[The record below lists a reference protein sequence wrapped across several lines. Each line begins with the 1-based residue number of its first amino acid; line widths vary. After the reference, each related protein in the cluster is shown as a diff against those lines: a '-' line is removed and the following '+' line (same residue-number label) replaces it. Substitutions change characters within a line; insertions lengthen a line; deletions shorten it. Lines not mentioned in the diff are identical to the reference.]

1 MPYTPVAQR
10 TKSVTGAPLPP
21 TTSPT
26 KIPPK
31 EVKARYVPVSQ
42 RSAEPAPA
50 PVSATPPLPPQP
62 TAQPGYFSPSPEGV
76 RVRDVARELPGSIK
90 DMATRIYQGIREP
103 IVNPTQEQK
112 DYEDRFIPTPTPGA
126 LEIATQPGR
135 QAAKVITRFLNPA
148 LQPFADNIAQI
159 KVTNE
164 LIPLVESGK
173 MPASVFD
180 ELAVLQKTNPQIVGD
195 VAQAVLSAY
204 AGSQVPKV
212 AGMGVGQGVRAAFN
226 QGAKTGVELGAIFG
240 TASAASSGS
249 KDPAEI
255 LQIIADSTAGGGLL
269 AGITAGTI
277 PVSREAYV
285 AARRAK
291 RVYDKIPNKQ
301 GGFVKIPKA
310 DEPIPA
316 DLQPLVEEA
325 KKYDTPDAFVEAQVK
340 AFHGTNDNFRVFNPK
355 KGAQGVVWFTDN
367 AQKIKSGESGAAGT
381 KYVMERY
388 LTSKKFAGWDEYEK
402 MGLGQLETQG
412 FDGVKLPDGAGGND
426 YIIFTNKNIAT
437 RDELIKFFE
446 RAKKEGATDPLP
458 TEARKYKSAEEFVA
472 AQGEPVYHGTTG
484 EFNASKIEGFGMHFG
499 TEEQAKKIVK
509 QTLENNDVDPA
520 TMIDAYG
527 YPHKENVVPVY
538 LDIKNPVTLKD
549 PGTHNWDARDVLRQ
563 LKSKGIIDQKTRV
576 EIKHDNDFEAIKSEL
591 KKNGYDG
598 VVYDNVQEGEG
609 KSYIAFDPQQIRTK
623 DQLIELYN
631 QAPTDNGTQPE
642 AQNAPTAETPGP
654 ILVQSKKEVPG
665 AIAEVKARGYT
676 PVAKRKAPEVERS
689 ATRLDELVKHES
701 IDQAVRRLEES
712 AGEIEPGTPR
722 TIEEFDSLPGTRQGE
737 IYEKLPQTLQDEIAA
752 REWERVYAEEIAPMK
767 DENPVVQM
775 VDDLLSGRRKIQST
789 DRYDKTRQKG
799 KRLIR
804 GDMRTELKEG
814 LDRKVYSRIFTKDA
828 NAPGYDELVQEM
840 RDHYDSSFDGN
851 DLLDAINKRYEE
863 RIELRKEADAA
874 KAEAKAKAKTFA
886 EEKKLLRELQR
897 DITREILRK
906 RYSIGE
912 KLKFEARAEKRG
924 IKKGIVKGLEGK
936 EEIRQKE
943 LKKRE
948 ALRTKIHEITHTHSN
963 RAAKVKAIAEFF
975 SLTDKELRQV
985 LGVRD
990 YRLMSDP
997 DFEGFL
1003 KSLYGKSEEVK
1014 NKSEARFRLDE
1025 TIKEK
1030 ELYNQKV
1037 PAEGGK
1043 VKIDMYG
1050 NVDKIRRA
1058 LKMPTIENMTTADLV
1073 KFEEILSQYQ
1083 KGDVFL
1089 STRQIETIDNTE
1101 LTGIRTMREARE
1113 RLAKRTG
1120 RPTYSE
1126 AVVKGEL
1133 DEYRWDTVLAEQ
1145 SAWHQVIVED
1155 VLRSELEGDM
1165 RYMLV
1170 EDKANVLIKKARASR
1185 KSTGVKD
1192 KLKKLVAPTDEV
1204 IFNYLE
1210 SSPDDK
1216 LAMSKTMTKEELA
1229 AANYIQ
1235 GQYALMRDYLLKKRV
1250 IEHAKTNYVTH
1261 IRRGFVEAL
1270 LDDRPRRSDAPTRSR
1285 VFQALK
1291 KKFGDKNSLVNAL
1304 EEIVQ
1309 KKEQE
1314 AAIFNILDQD
1324 TGEILPLE
1332 KFFQFSMKRTGGL
1345 VPTRNVAKAFL
1356 SYTRAF
1362 EKKRALDAV
1371 IPKLVVY
1378 TKAFTPKE
1386 LTQRGLEVDRSLKR
1400 FFNEWM
1406 NTKKGRTAS
1415 AGGLRLK
1422 QGSNLDL
1429 LVRGGQALTRII
1441 DLGFSIPGGVAAQ
1454 LGEQTATY
1462 VNLGAKKYALGQ
1474 VRAKTKQGKA
1484 ITRKYQNFTGKTP
1497 FDSLQEAS
1505 KSLQD
1510 KMFEAMF
1517 ALYRDAYARG
1527 NKIHLLGSLTPDE
1540 WTTGEISKERLAD
1553 LKLEMGRFRAIE
1565 GAESVVGATTEGSV
1579 LTQYKKWAIPAMR
1592 TQTQNLNRLAR
1603 ALVKKDPK
1611 VLQSREFW
1619 ELFRTAQV
1627 GAFVAV
1633 MAYGIGTLDDDD
1645 KSLMT
1650 TLKKKM
1656 ITESLSLMSALDPK
1670 TLTGYSRLAGF
1681 VKDLGQGLS
1690 DLIKLE
1696 TTKSTGELKGLNDL
1710 QRILTPRLIK
1720 QFTPPPVTKPKGVGS
1735 VSGGPA
1741 GLPKLPSLPG
1751 LPPLPK

>member
-50 PVSATPPLPPQP
+50 PVAATPPLPPQP

-112 DYEDRFIPTPTPGA
+112 DYEDRFIPTPAPGA

-148 LQPFADNIAQI
+148 LQPLADNIAQI

-269 AGITAGTI
+269 GGITAGTI
-277 PVSREAYV
+277 PVSRQ
-285 AARRAK
+285 ARRAARLAK
-291 RVYDKIPNKQ
+291 IEYDKIPNKQ
-301 GGFVKIPKA
+301 GGFAKNPFADEGDGKYIPDNEIVSSTNRALEQEHQNFFADNDFSPQSQEGAKAWREYFTGKYGVEPPLFRMVDEIRDFIKNPGSFAIPKQA
-310 DEPIPA
+310 LEVAPPKKTAIVKLSPDELGKTKNFIIENTNEQHSGGEVATARYTKVKDGVSTPVEEQFYRQIPFAGLDA
-316 DLQPLVEEA
+316 DLLA
-325 KKYDTPDAFVEAQVK
+325 
-340 AFHGTNDNFRVFNPK
+340 
-355 KGAQGVVWFTDN
+355 
-367 AQKIKSGESGAAGT
+367 KIKSGQGRGGVSMSPEELQRLGKSMSENG
-381 KYVMERY
+381 Y
-388 LTSKKFAGWDEYEK
+388 LNANT
-402 MGLGQLETQG
+402 GLVLKGY
-412 FDGVKLPDGAGGND
+412 GGND
-426 YIIFTNKNIAT
+426 VILGTTKLEGSNMVEFIVLGLDRNGKVESVRIHGTHQDNKDILGRMGT
-437 RDELIKFFE
+437 PISELM
-446 RAKKEGATDPLP
+446 GLP
-458 TEARKYKSAEEFVA
+458 TENSAMLPDKVN
-472 AQGEPVYHGTTG
+472 QPMG
-484 EFNASKIEGFGMHFG
+484 N
-499 TEEQAKKIVK
+499 
-509 QTLENNDVDPA
+509 
-520 TMIDAYG
+520 
-527 YPHKENVVPVY
+527 
-538 LDIKNPVTLKD
+538 
-549 PGTHNWDARDVLRQ
+549 
-563 LKSKGIIDQKTRV
+563 
-576 EIKHDNDFEAIKSEL
+576 
-591 KKNGYDG
+591 
-598 VVYDNVQEGEG
+598 
-609 KSYIAFDPQQIRTK
+609 RT
-623 DQLIELYN
+623 
-631 QAPTDNGTQPE
+631 PPE

-767 DENPVVQM
+767 DENPVVVL

-814 LDRKVYSRIFTKDA
+814 LDRKVYSRIFTKDPSA
-828 NAPGYDELVQEM
+828 SGYDEFVQEI

-1037 PAEGGK
+1037 PTEGGK

-1229 AANYIQ
+1229 AANYSQ
-1235 GQYALMRDYLLKKRV
+1235 TQYALMRDYLLKKRV

>member
-1 MPYTPVAQR
+1 M
-10 TKSVTGAPLPP
+10 
-21 TTSPT
+21 
-26 KIPPK
+26 
-31 EVKARYVPVSQ
+31 
-42 RSAEPAPA
+42 
-50 PVSATPPLPPQP
+50 
-62 TAQPGYFSPSPEGV
+62 
-76 RVRDVARELPGSIK
+76 RDVARELPGSIK

-103 IVNPTQEQK
+103 IVNPTPEQRA
-112 DYEDRFIPTPTPGA
+112 YEERFIPTPAPGA

-148 LQPFADNIAQI
+148 LQPLADNLAQI

-164 LIPLVESGK
+164 LLPLVESGK
-173 MPASVFD
+173 MPSSVFD

-226 QGAKTGVELGAIFG
+226 QGAKTGVEVGALFG
-240 TASAASSGS
+240 GASAASSGS

-269 AGITAGTI
+269 GGITAGVI
-277 PVSREAYV
+277 PVSREARR

-291 RVYDKIPNKQ
+291 IEYDKIPNKQ
-301 GGFVKIPKA
+301 GGFLKVPGGEENPTLYHGTTKKFEDFDLSKLERARA
-310 DEPIPA
+310 DEFG
-316 DLQPLVEEA
+316 
-325 KKYDTPDAFVEAQVK
+325 TPDAVFFSRDK
-340 AFHGTNDNFRVFNPK
+340 GTAERY
-355 KGAQGVVWFTDN
+355 
-367 AQKIKSGESGAAGT
+367 SGAAQNKLLPKEVIAQLKEKNSALGEYVESLVNNGPEET
-381 KYVMERY
+381 WKKGGKYFQNE
-388 LTSKKFAGWDEYEK
+388 
-402 MGLGQLETQG
+402 
-412 FDGVKLPDGAGGND
+412 
-426 YIIFTNKNIAT
+426 
-437 RDELIKFFE
+437 ELIKSFGVSLTEADQLASGINGSKSAREYVGTPGFGGQDPSVGDATRARNTLNKLGIE
-446 RAKKEGATDPLP
+446 DPIQKRIVEVTLAKDAKIKDLGHIEPAATFTTKQRLKAMTEKAKKEG
-458 TEARKYKSAEEFVA
+458 
-472 AQGEPVYHGTTG
+472 
-484 EFNASKIEGFGMHFG
+484 
-499 TEEQAKKIVK
+499 
-509 QTLENNDVDPA
+509 
-520 TMIDAYG
+520 
-527 YPHKENVVPVY
+527 
-538 LDIKNPVTLKD
+538 
-549 PGTHNWDARDVLRQ
+549 
-563 LKSKGIIDQKTRV
+563 
-576 EIKHDNDFEAIKSEL
+576 
-591 KKNGYDG
+591 YDG
-598 VVYDNVQEGEG
+598 VQFSTRDSVDGRPEVAVWNLE
-609 KSYIAFDPQQIRTK
+609 KIQQKKAT
-623 DQLIELYN
+623 
-631 QAPTDNGTQPE
+631 PTDNGTPTE
-642 AQNAPTAETPGP
+642 PQNAPTAEAPGP

-689 ATRLDELVKHES
+689 ATRLDELSKHES
-701 IDQAVRRLEES
+701 IDSAVRRLEEA

-722 TIEEFDSLPGTRQGE
+722 TIKEFDDLPSNRQME
-737 IYEKLPQTLQDEIAA
+737 VYEKLSKDMQDQIAT
-752 REWERVYAEEIAPMK
+752 REMERVYAEEIAPYRG
-767 DENPVVQM
+767 ENPLFSM
-775 VDDLLSGRRKIQST
+775 ADELISGKRKILST
-789 DRYDKTRQKG
+789 DRFDPTRKPG
-799 KRLIR
+799 HRVIR

-814 LDRKVYSRIFTKDA
+814 LDRKVYSRIFTKDPSA
-828 NAPGYDELVQEM
+828 SGFDEFVQEL
-840 RDHYDSSFDGN
+840 RDATGNQDITGN
-851 DLLDAINKRYEE
+851 DLIDAINTRYEE
-863 RIELRKEADAA
+863 RIETRKLNE
-874 KAEAKAKAKTFA
+874 EAKAKAKAEAKSFA
-886 EEKKLLRELQR
+886 EEKKMLRDLQR
-897 DITREILRK
+897 EITREILKK
-906 RYSIGE
+906 RYSYGE
-912 KLKFEARAEKRG
+912 RLKFEARAEKRG
-924 IKKGIVKGLEGK
+924 IKKGVVKGLEGK

-943 LKKRE
+943 LAKRQ
-948 ALRTKIHEITHTHSN
+948 ALRQKLHEITHTHST
-963 RAAKVKAIAEFF
+963 RAGKVKAIAEFF
-975 SLTDKELRQV
+975 ALTDKELREV
-985 LGVRD
+985 LKNRD

-997 DFEGFL
+997 DFESFL
-1003 KSLYGKSEEVK
+1003 KSLYGKAEEVK

-1030 ELYNQKV
+1030 ELYSQKV

-1050 NVDKIRRA
+1050 NVDKFRRA

-1073 KFEEILSQYQ
+1073 KFEEILSQYE

-1113 RLAKRTG
+1113 RLAARTG
-1120 RPTYSE
+1120 RPANSD

-1155 VLRSELEGDM
+1155 ILRSELEGDM

-1185 KSTGVKD
+1185 KSKD
-1192 KLKKLVAPTDEV
+1192 LKEKVKKLVAPTDEI
-1204 IFNYLE
+1204 IFDYLE
-1210 SSPDDK
+1210 SSPEDK
-1216 LAMSKTMTKEELA
+1216 LSLSKTMTKEELA
-1229 AANYIQ
+1229 AAKYIQ
-1235 GQYALMRDYLLKKRV
+1235 DQYALMRDYLLKKRV

-1285 VFQALK
+1285 IFKALK
-1291 KKFGDKNSLVNAL
+1291 NKFGEKNSLVNAL

-1332 KFFQFSMKRTGGL
+1332 KFFQFSLKRTGGL

-1400 FFNEWM
+1400 FFNEWI

-1415 AGGLRLK
+1415 SGGLRLK

-1429 LVRGGQALTRII
+1429 VVRGGQALTRII
-1441 DLGFSIPGGVAAQ
+1441 DLGFSLPGGVAAQ

-1462 VNLGAKKYALGQ
+1462 VNLGAKKYTLGQ
-1474 VRAKTKQGKA
+1474 IRAKTKQGKA

-1510 KMFEAMF
+1510 KIFEGMF

-1540 WTTGEISKERLAD
+1540 WRTGEISKERLAD

-1565 GAESVVGATTEGSV
+1565 GAESIVGATTEGSV

-1645 KSLMT
+1645 KSLLT
-1650 TLKKKM
+1650 TLKRKM

-1681 VKDLGQGLS
+1681 IKDLGQGLS

-1696 TTKSTGELKGLNDL
+1696 TTKSTGELKGLNEL
-1710 QRILTPRLIK
+1710 QRVLTPRMIK
-1720 QFTPPPVTKPKGVGS
+1720 QFTPPEETKKKGGGS
-1735 VSGGPA
+1735 VKGGPA